1 MLLKATK
8 YYVSMFLLYHKIKRK
23 EFEMKK
29 REMVTNNISG
39 KVYALSSNNVD
50 GNIYYGTITILI
62 LPLIVRPLF

>member
-1 MLLKATK
+1 
-8 YYVSMFLLYHKIKRK
+8 
-23 EFEMKK
+23 MKK